1 MDTGHASPESAASL
15 LGQAISLHG
24 PDDCAFLLDKRD
36 GKVYA
41 TNASGAFLWRRL
53 SGGMSPSAAADDLAH
68 ATGLPVDVA
77 RRHLS
82 LLLDQWAGLG
92 QTGGGRADADPSPPE
107 RPRCPAPQMAPPI
120 AAAVE
125 RRYGLLDTVFLV
137 RFFGDSIAAETDDV
151 LPAATNRSA
160 RPDCKVDVFADGD
173 RIAIAGDGSVLDQC
187 ASVAEVVPTLKA
199 RLLQIALERDAPH
212 GVLHAAALAKDDGT
226 LLLPA
231 PTGFGKS
238 TLAAGLARS
247 GGWRLVADDLVPL
260 GRAGASVR
268 ALPTAVCLKEGAW
281 PLLRSLAPD
290 LNEQPIFVRQD
301 GKHVRYLQPETEA
314 RNRSAESVPPVR
326 WIVFPSHA
334 PDATPRLVRLP
345 SQAGVARLL
354 TQFFSRSGKLEP
366 LHLDRIIALAG
377 RASCYDLE
385 VGTLDQGIALIRELT
400 G

>member
-1 MDTGHASPESAASL
+1 MDTGHVLPENIAPL
-15 LGQAISLHG
+15 LGRAISLHG
-24 PDDCAFLLDKRD
+24 PDDCAFLLDRRD

-53 SGGMSPSAAADDLAH
+53 SGGMSPSAATADLAH

-92 QTGGGRADADPSPPE
+92 QSGSGRADANPSPPE
-107 RPRCPAPQMAPPI
+107 RPRCPAPQKAPPVAS
-120 AAAVE
+120 AAE
-125 RRYGLLDTVFLV
+125 RRYGLLDTAFLV
-137 RFFGDSIAAETDDV
+137 RFFDDAIAAETDDV
-151 LPAATNRSA
+151 LQVATDRWA
-160 RPDCKVDVFADGD
+160 RPDCEIDVFVDGD
-173 RIAIAGDGSVLDQC
+173 RIAIVSDGSALDHC
-187 ASVAEVVPTLKA
+187 ASAAVVPTLKA

-212 GVLHAAALAKDDGT
+212 GVLHAAALARDDGT

-247 GGWRLVADDLVPL
+247 DGWQLVADDLVPL
-260 GRAGASVR
+260 DRAETSVR

-281 PLLRSLAPD
+281 PLLRPLAPD
-290 LNEQPIFVRQD
+290 LNAQPIFVRQD
-301 GKHVRYLQPETEA
+301 GKRVRYLQPETGA

-334 PDATPRLVRLP
+334 PDAMPRLVRLP

-354 TQFFSRSGKLEP
+354 TQFFSRSGRLEP
-366 LHLDRIIALAG
+366 PHLDRIITLAG

-385 VGTLDQGIALIRELT
+385 VGTLDQGIALVRELT

>member
-1 MDTGHASPESAASL
+1 MDTGHALPENVAPL
-15 LGQAISLHG
+15 LERAISLHG
-24 PDDCAFLLDKRD
+24 PDDCAFLLDRRD

-53 SGGMSPSAAADDLAH
+53 SGGVSPSAAADDLAH

-92 QTGGGRADADPSPPE
+92 QTGSGRADANPSAPE
-107 RPRCPAPQMAPPI
+107 RPRCSAPQTAPPA

-137 RFFGDSIAAETDDV
+137 RFFDDAIAAETDDV

-173 RIAIAGDGSVLDQC
+173 RVAIAGDGSVLDHC
-187 ASVAEVVPTLKA
+187 ASATEVVPTLKA

-247 GGWRLVADDLVPL
+247 GDWRLVADDLVPL
-260 GRAGASVR
+260 GRAGTSVR

-281 PLLRSLAPD
+281 RLLRSLAPD
-290 LNEQPIFVRQD
+290 LDEQPIFIRQD
-301 GKHVRYLQPETEA
+301 GKHVRYLQPETGA
-314 RNRSAESVPPVR
+314 RNRYNESVPPVR

-354 TQFFSRSGKLEP
+354 TQFFSRSGRLEP
-366 LHLDRIIALAG
+366 PHLDRIIALAG

-385 VGTLDQGIALIRELT
+385 VGTLDQGIALVRGLT
-400 G
+400 R